1 MPTPRKELVS
11 LDATPYYHVVS
22 RCVRRAFLCGF
33 DELTGRSYEYRRD
46 WVVERLRELGDVFAV
61 DICAYAVMSNHTH
74 LVLRLNPEKAKSW
87 SEEEVIDR
95 WKRLFSLPVLVQ
107 RFVRGETK
115 SGAEKYRARQFI
127 EEWRERLSDLSW
139 FMRCLNEPIA
149 RWANAE
155 DGCTGRY
162 WEGRFKSQAL
172 LDEAAL
178 LTLMAYVDLNPIRA
192 DLAKTPEK
200 SDFTSIQQRIR
211 AICRDDHREDH
222 PTGPALLPFAG
233 HEHRDV
239 PDELPFRL
247 DDYLELVDWSGRV
260 VREDKKSAIPE
271 DIPPI
276 LERLNVDPDTW
287 LKSIQRGQRLPFHHV
302 IGRPSQIR
310 EAAIGCSRQFFKGL
324 QFAEQLFPDPA

>member
-33 DELTGRSYEYRRD
+33 DELTGRSYEHRRD
-46 WVVERLRELGDVFAV
+46 WVVERLRELRETFSV

-74 LVLRLNPEKAKSW
+74 LVLRLAPEQARAW
-87 SEEEVIDR
+87 SEKEVIDR
-95 WKRLFSLPVLVQ
+95 WKRLFSLPLLVQ
-107 RFVRGETK
+107 RLVRGELNT
-115 SGAEKYRARQFI
+115 GAEKQRARQYI

-149 RWANAE
+149 REANAE
-155 DGCTGRY
+155 DGCTGRF

-200 SDFTSIQQRIR
+200 SDFTSVQQRIQ
-211 AICRDDHREDH
+211 AICRDDHRENKS
-222 PTGPALLPFAG
+222 TGPALLSFAG
-233 HEHRDV
+233 HEHRDA

-247 DDYLELVDWSGRV
+247 DDYLALVDWSGRI
-260 VREDKKSAIPE
+260 VREDKKGAIPE
-271 DIPPI
+271 DLPPI
-276 LERLNVDPDTW
+276 LERLDIDPDTW
-287 LKSIQRGQRLPFHHV
+287 LRAIQRGRRLPFHHV
-302 IGRPSQIR
+302 IGRPSQMR
-310 EAAIGCSRQFFKGL
+310 EAAVGCDRQFFKGI